1 LLFDDYHFKDNDLV
15 KFQNTPIKDELTKE
29 NIKQLIINEFK
40 KCNGT
45 NVLIFYL
52 KPHYTPI
59 DSSLHNFLITKIK
72 NINILN
78 NTIIKYIFPNFNEIK
93 QIYTIFYKKYCE
105 EYNIAIAHFRGG
117 DFERFNNYD
126 FFKILPVNYY
136 IEKIVLLMESL
147 KNKKKLLLL
156 CCFHPNDLIFI

>member
-1 LLFDDYHFKDNDLV
+1 LYVNNKFLFILNGFYLFLSFNNFNEIDDIDICNFNILLIDLLFDDYHFKDNDLV

-72 NINILN
+72 NINIKGTLFHYSYN
-78 NTIIKYIFPNFNEIK
+78 PRRSLFI
-93 QIYTIFYKKYCE
+93 CE
-105 EYNIAIAHFRGG
+105 LRDKCA
-117 DFERFNNYD
+117 
-126 FFKILPVNYY
+126 
-136 IEKIVLLMESL
+136 
-147 KNKKKLLLL
+147 
-156 CCFHPNDLIFI
+156 